1 MSFMKELFARFSL
14 HEGQSKS
21 AELAYFFLLSLFPLI
36 IFILTLTAYL
46 PISAEDVLGAVDQYA
61 PDSAMSMVKS
71 ITEQTLNKRSG
82 GLLSFGIIAVIWS
95 ASNGMNAIVRAF
107 NHAYE
112 VEENRSF
119 IIIRLTS
126 IFLTIAMVVTI
137 LIALLLPV
145 FGREIGL
152 LAADF
157 IGAPGLFLQVWSV
170 VRWGISPLILLIVF
184 TALYIFAPNKRL
196 SLRFVLPGAVFAAA
210 GWIIVSMLFSFY
222 VGTFANY
229 SATYGSIGGIIVLMI
244 WFYLTGTLLILGGEI
259 NALLH
264 KRKKLPD
271 ENPYRGSKR
280 NG

>member
-71 ITEQTLNKRSG
+71 ITEQTLNKRGG

-271 ENPYRGSKR
+271 ENPYRGSKL
-280 NG
+280 

>member
-1 MSFMKELFARFSL
+1 MSFIKELFARFSL

-21 AELAYFFLLSLFPLI
+21 AELAYFFLLSLFPLM
-36 IFILTLTAYL
+36 IFMLTLTAYL

-71 ITEQTLNKRSG
+71 ITEQTLNKRGG
-82 GLLSFGIIAVIWS
+82 GLLSFGIVAVIWS

-145 FGREIGL
+145 FGREIGM

-157 IGAPGLFLQVWSV
+157 IGASGLFLQVWSV

-196 SLRFVLPGAVFAAA
+196 SLRFVFAGSRIHGGRLDYRQYAV
-210 GWIIVSMLFSFY
+210 
-222 VGTFANY
+222 
-229 SATYGSIGGIIVLMI
+229 
-244 WFYLTGTLLILGGEI
+244 LILRRHLCQLQRHIREHRG
-259 NALLH
+259 NY
-264 KRKKLPD
+264 R
-271 ENPYRGSKR
+271 PYDLVLSYGNTADFRRR
-280 NG
+280 NQRAFT

>member
-1 MSFMKELFARFSL
+1 MSFIKELFARFSL

-21 AELAYFFLLSLFPLI
+21 AELAYFFLLSLFPLM
-36 IFILTLTAYL
+36 IFMLTLTAYL

-61 PDSAMSMVKS
+61 PESAMSMVKS

-210 GWIIVSMLFSFY
+210 GWIIVGMLFSFY

-271 ENPYRGSKR
+271 ENPYRGSKL
-280 NG
+280 

>member
-71 ITEQTLNKRSG
+71 ITEQTLNKRGG

-119 IIIRLTS
+119 IILRLTS

-157 IGAPGLFLQVWSV
+157 IGAPGLFLKVWSV

-271 ENPYRGSKR
+271 ENPYRGSKL
-280 NG
+280 

>member
-1 MSFMKELFARFSL
+1 MSFIKELFARFSL

-21 AELAYFFLLSLFPLI
+21 AELAYFFLLSLFPLM
-36 IFILTLTAYL
+36 IFMLTLTAYL

-107 NHAYE
+107 NHAHE

-145 FGREIGL
+145 FGREIGM

-157 IGAPGLFLQVWSV
+157 IGASDLFLQVWSV

-184 TALYIFAPNKRL
+184 TALYIFAPNKKL

-271 ENPYRGSKR
+271 ENPYRGSKL
-280 NG
+280 

>member
-1 MSFMKELFARFSL
+1 MSFIKELFARFSL

-21 AELAYFFLLSLFPLI
+21 AELAYFFLLSLFPLM
-36 IFILTLTAYL
+36 IFMLTLTAYL

-157 IGAPGLFLQVWSV
+157 IGASGLFLQVWSV

-184 TALYIFAPNKRL
+184 TALYIFAPNKKL

-271 ENPYRGSKR
+271 ENPYRESKL
-280 NG
+280 

>member
-1 MSFMKELFARFSL
+1 MRFIKELFARFSL

-21 AELAYFFLLSLFPLI
+21 AELAYFFLLSLFPLM
-36 IFILTLTAYL
+36 IFMLTLTAYL

-145 FGREIGL
+145 FGREIGM

-157 IGAPGLFLQVWSV
+157 ISASGLFLQVWSV

-271 ENPYRGSKR
+271 ENPYRGSKL
-280 NG
+280 

>member
-71 ITEQTLNKRSG
+71 ITEQTLNKRGG

-184 TALYIFAPNKRL
+184 TALYIFAPNKGFL
-196 SLRFVLPGAVFAAA
+196 SALSLPGAVFAADRLDYRQYA
-210 GWIIVSMLFSFY
+210 V
-222 VGTFANY
+222 
-229 SATYGSIGGIIVLMI
+229 
-244 WFYLTGTLLILGGEI
+244 LILRRHFCQLQRHIREHRG
-259 NALLH
+259 NYRPYDLV
-264 KRKKLPD
+264 LPD
-271 ENPYRGSKR
+271 GNPADFRRR
-280 NG
+280 NQRAFT

>member
-1 MSFMKELFARFSL
+1 MSFIKELFARFSL

-21 AELAYFFLLSLFPLI
+21 AELAYFFLLSLFPLM
-36 IFILTLTAYL
+36 IFMLTLTAYL

-157 IGAPGLFLQVWSV
+157 IGASGLFLQVWSV

-184 TALYIFAPNKRL
+184 TALYIFAPNKKL

-271 ENPYRGSKR
+271 ENPYRGSKL
-280 NG
+280 

>member
-1 MSFMKELFARFSL
+1 MSFIKELFARFSL

-21 AELAYFFLLSLFPLI
+21 AELAYFFLLSLFPLM
-36 IFILTLTAYL
+36 IFMLTLTAYL

-145 FGREIGL
+145 FGREIGM

-157 IGAPGLFLQVWSV
+157 IGASGLFLQVWSV

-229 SATYGSIGGIIVLMI
+229 SATYGSIGGIIILMI

-271 ENPYRGSKR
+271 ENPYRGSKL
-280 NG
+280 

>member
-1 MSFMKELFARFSL
+1 MSFIKELFARFSL

-21 AELAYFFLLSLFPLI
+21 AELAYFFLLSLFPLM
-36 IFILTLTAYL
+36 IFMLTLTAYL

-112 VEENRSF
+112 VKENRSF

-145 FGREIGL
+145 FGREIGM

-157 IGAPGLFLQVWSV
+157 IGASGLFLQVWSV

-271 ENPYRGSKR
+271 ENPYRGSKL
-280 NG
+280 

>member
-1 MSFMKELFARFSL
+1 MSFIKELFARFSL

-21 AELAYFFLLSLFPLI
+21 AELAYFFLLSLFPLM
-36 IFILTLTAYL
+36 IFMLTLTAYL

-157 IGAPGLFLQVWSV
+157 IGASGLFLQVWSV

-271 ENPYRGSKR
+271 ENPYRGSKL
-280 NG
+280 

>member
-1 MSFMKELFARFSL
+1 MSFIKELFARFSL

-21 AELAYFFLLSLFPLI
+21 AELAYFFLLSLFPLM
-36 IFILTLTAYL
+36 IFMLTLTAYL

-152 LAADF
+152 LVADF

-271 ENPYRGSKR
+271 ENPYRGSKL
-280 NG
+280 

>member
-152 LAADF
+152 LTADF
-157 IGAPGLFLQVWSV
+157 IGAPGLFLKVWSV

-271 ENPYRGSKR
+271 ENPYRGSKL
-280 NG
+280 

>member
-145 FGREIGL
+145 FGREIGM

-157 IGAPGLFLQVWSV
+157 IGASGLFLQVWSV

-271 ENPYRGSKR
+271 ENPYRGSKL
-280 NG
+280 

>member
-1 MSFMKELFARFSL
+1 MSFIKELFARFSL

-21 AELAYFFLLSLFPLI
+21 AELAYFFLLSLFPLM
-36 IFILTLTAYL
+36 IFMLTLTAYL

-107 NHAYE
+107 NHACE

-145 FGREIGL
+145 FGREIGM

-157 IGAPGLFLQVWSV
+157 IGASGLFLQVWSV

-271 ENPYRGSKR
+271 ENPYRGSKL
-280 NG
+280 

>member
-1 MSFMKELFARFSL
+1 MRFIKELFARFSL

-21 AELAYFFLLSLFPLI
+21 AELAYFFLLSLFPLM
-36 IFILTLTAYL
+36 IFMLTLTAYL

-126 IFLTIAMVVTI
+126 FFLTIAMVVTI

-145 FGREIGL
+145 FGREIGM

-157 IGAPGLFLQVWSV
+157 ISASGLFLQVWSV

-271 ENPYRGSKR
+271 ENPYRGSKL
-280 NG
+280 

>member
-1 MSFMKELFARFSL
+1 MSFIKELFARFSL

-21 AELAYFFLLSLFPLI
+21 AELAYFFLLSLFPLM
-36 IFILTLTAYL
+36 IFMLTLTAYL

-145 FGREIGL
+145 FGREIGM

-157 IGAPGLFLQVWSV
+157 IGASVLFLQVWSV

-184 TALYIFAPNKRL
+184 TALYIFAPNKKL

-271 ENPYRGSKR
+271 ENPYRGSKL
-280 NG
+280 

>member
-1 MSFMKELFARFSL
+1 MSFIKELFARFSL

-21 AELAYFFLLSLFPLI
+21 AELAYFFLLSLFPLM
-36 IFILTLTAYL
+36 IFMLTLTAYL

-145 FGREIGL
+145 FGREIGM

-157 IGAPGLFLQVWSV
+157 IGASDLFLQVWSV

-184 TALYIFAPNKRL
+184 TALYIFAPNKKL
-196 SLRFVLPGAVFAAA
+196 SLRFVPQGAVLEAA
-210 GWIIVSMLFSFY
+210 GCITASTAFSFY
-222 VGTFANY
+222 HGTFANY

-271 ENPYRGSKR
+271 ENPYRGSKL
-280 NG
+280 

>member
-1 MSFMKELFARFSL
+1 MSFIKELFARFSL

-21 AELAYFFLLSLFPLI
+21 AELAYFFLLSLFPLM
-36 IFILTLTAYL
+36 IFMLTLTAYL

-145 FGREIGL
+145 FGREIGM

-157 IGAPGLFLQVWSV
+157 IGASGLFLQVWSV

-184 TALYIFAPNKRL
+184 TALYIFAPNKKL

-271 ENPYRGSKR
+271 ENPYRGSKL
-280 NG
+280 

>member
-1 MSFMKELFARFSL
+1 MSFIKELFARFSL

-21 AELAYFFLLSLFPLI
+21 AELAYFFLLSLFPLM
-36 IFILTLTAYL
+36 IFMLTLTAYL

-145 FGREIGL
+145 FGREIGM

-157 IGAPGLFLQVWSV
+157 IGASDLFLQVWSV

-184 TALYIFAPNKRL
+184 TALYIFAPNKKL

-271 ENPYRGSKR
+271 ENLYRGSKL
-280 NG
+280 

>member
-1 MSFMKELFARFSL
+1 MSFIKELFARFSL

-21 AELAYFFLLSLFPLI
+21 AELAYFFLLSLFPLM
-36 IFILTLTAYL
+36 IFMLTLTAYL

-126 IFLTIAMVVTI
+126 TFFNHRDGGYDFNRIASAGVRQRNRNAGRRFHRR
-137 LIALLLPV
+137 LRPV
-145 FGREIGL
+145 FAG
-152 LAADF
+152 
-157 IGAPGLFLQVWSV
+157 V
-170 VRWGISPLILLIVF
+170 VGCPLGYQSAYPFNCVYR
-184 TALYIFAPNKRL
+184 ALHFRA
-196 SLRFVLPGAVFAAA
+196 
-210 GWIIVSMLFSFY
+210 
-222 VGTFANY
+222 
-229 SATYGSIGGIIVLMI
+229 
-244 WFYLTGTLLILGGEI
+244 E
-259 NALLH
+259 
-264 KRKKLPD
+264 
-271 ENPYRGSKR
+271 
-280 NG
+280 

>member
-1 MSFMKELFARFSL
+1 MSFIKELFARFSL

-21 AELAYFFLLSLFPLI
+21 AELAYFFLLSLFPLM
-36 IFILTLTAYL
+36 IFMLTLTAYL

-210 GWIIVSMLFSFY
+210 GWIIVSMLFSYY

-271 ENPYRGSKR
+271 ENPYRGSKL
-280 NG
+280 